1 MGQAYFDGSFQFPG
15 AGNALQVSDTLEA
28 DASNTDAFLYVSVRF
43 HGGGATVVL
52 ETIPKS
58 TSVQG
63 TATSPVVPETNS
75 GIAGSPTANWT
86 TVATYTT
93 DQQRTAQAID
103 RTKIYRLR
111 ASVAGSAGTSVAYRV
126 NMEDRGP
133 TGQTN
138 VPLDSLYTAAA
149 APGPFVG

>member
-1 MGQAYFDGSFQFPG
+1 MGQAYCDGSFFYPG
-15 AGNALQVSDTLEA
+15 AGNALQVSDTIEA
-28 DASNTDAFLYVSVRF
+28 DSSNLDSNLYISVRF

-63 TATSPVVPETNS
+63 TATSPVIPETNS

-93 DQQRTAQAID
+93 DQQRIVQAID
-103 RTKIYRLR
+103 RTKIYRFR
-111 ASVAGSAGTSVAYRV
+111 STVAGAAGTSVSYRA

-133 TGQTN
+133 ASQAN
-138 VPLDSLYTAAA
+138 APLDSLYTAAS